1 MKASPKQGFVLFV
14 ALLTASLLLAIGLAV
29 INLSLKGFT
38 LSTDARESQFA
49 FYAAD
54 SGAECALYWDLK
66 TNIFSEGGQ
75 VKCNQYDEDRVNLP
89 LSVENRDNVGSGDAA
104 GPDGARFDLYFVP
117 SPYCVAVRVYKQTI
131 AGVARTTIE
140 SRGYNDGDTSYV
152 ADGSPNILSQN
163 CLGVANERRVER
175 MIEVTY

>member
-1 MKASPKQGFVLFV
+1 MRTTSQQGFVLFV
-14 ALLTASLLLAIGLAV
+14 ALLTASLLLAVGLAV

-66 TNIFSEGGQ
+66 TNIFTDGGQ
-75 VKCNQYDEDRVNLP
+75 VRCNQYDEDQVNTP
-89 LSVENRDNVGSGDAA
+89 LAVENRENIGAGDAA
-104 GPDGARFDLYFVP
+104 GGEGASIDTYFWP
-117 SPYCVAVRVYKQTI
+117 ASYCVRVKVFKEI
-131 AGVARTTIE
+131 VAGVTRTRIE
-140 SRGYNDGDTSYV
+140 SRGYNVGDMSISGGIV
-152 ADGSPNILSQN
+152 NGGAN
-163 CLGVANERRVER
+163 CLGVSDQRRVER